1 MRCLEI
7 AIRFCSEKVD
17 PLFMRVVTFSL
28 LKVITSQSRTGLVA
42 LGLMIG
48 LGACAAA
55 PTISDEVSLSQ
66 AGPQIRTHLAKKK
79 DEKKKSQDNKKNHFQ
94 ENPELIEAEKKR
106 LSAAEYHFGMAQAY
120 STGGQVNQ
128 AIEEYK
134 LVLMYDPES
143 ALVHL
148 RLAAEYIKKGSLSDA
163 LTSAKEAVRLDS
175 NLMDAR
181 LLLAGLYSSTQE
193 NEEALKQYQ
202 AILKNDPT
210 HDEAAVYRA
219 QIHLEA
225 GKPLKAVQSL
235 KNFIAANPK
244 NKESAAAWYYLARV
258 QQQTGKLKTAE
269 ASFKKALDLQKSFY
283 QAALALGRM
292 YEAQE
297 KTSEALKLYE
307 SFYENYQHQ
316 EIASRMATIYLKK
329 EKYKE
334 AIPYLEMI
342 RAADPNDLNV
352 RVKLGLV
359 RMEMKEYPKAIEI
372 FEEILEKNP
381 GSERVLY
388 YLGSLYEEMGDYENA
403 IAHLKKIDHESQFF
417 EDSALHVTFLL
428 KKLQRRKEAKA
439 MISEAIEKAPNYAAF
454 YIFNA
459 SLKEEEEDI
468 DGAVE
473 TLEKA
478 KKRFPDHEKIRY
490 YLGSLYDRQGETKKS
505 IQEMEAILETNPKH
519 ADALNYIAY
528 TWTVQGTHL
537 EKAEEYIRRAMKI
550 RPKNGYIV
558 DSLGWNLFVRGKVK
572 EAIPYLEKAA
582 NLKPNE
588 ATILDHLADAYLKA
602 NLQNKALVQYR
613 KAFEVAQDEKLKD
626 KIQKKIRTVETRI
639 ANQVKEDQ
647 RSVAGD

>member
-1 MRCLEI
+1 
-7 AIRFCSEKVD
+7 
-17 PLFMRVVTFSL
+17 
-28 LKVITSQSRTGLVA
+28 
-42 LGLMIG
+42 
-48 LGACAAA
+48 
-55 PTISDEVSLSQ
+55 
-66 AGPQIRTHLAKKK
+66 
-79 DEKKKSQDNKKNHFQ
+79 
-94 ENPELIEAEKKR
+94 
-106 LSAAEYHFGMAQAY
+106 
-120 STGGQVNQ
+120 
-128 AIEEYK
+128 
-134 LVLMYDPES
+134 
-143 ALVHL
+143 
-148 RLAAEYIKKGSLSDA
+148 
-163 LTSAKEAVRLDS
+163 
-175 NLMDAR
+175 
-181 LLLAGLYSSTQE
+181 
-193 NEEALKQYQ
+193 
-202 AILKNDPT
+202 
-210 HDEAAVYRA
+210 
-219 QIHLEA
+219 
-225 GKPLKAVQSL
+225 
-235 KNFIAANPK
+235 
-244 NKESAAAWYYLARV
+244 
-258 QQQTGKLKTAE
+258 
-269 ASFKKALDLQKSFY
+269 
-283 QAALALGRM
+283 
-292 YEAQE
+292 
-297 KTSEALKLYE
+297 
-307 SFYENYQHQ
+307 
-316 EIASRMATIYLKK
+316 
-329 EKYKE
+329 
-334 AIPYLEMI
+334 
-342 RAADPNDLNV
+342 
-352 RVKLGLV
+352 
-359 RMEMKEYPKAIEI
+359 
-372 FEEILEKNP
+372 
-381 GSERVLY
+381 
-388 YLGSLYEEMGDYENA
+388 
-403 IAHLKKIDHESQFF
+403 
-417 EDSALHVTFLL
+417 
-428 KKLQRRKEAKA
+428 